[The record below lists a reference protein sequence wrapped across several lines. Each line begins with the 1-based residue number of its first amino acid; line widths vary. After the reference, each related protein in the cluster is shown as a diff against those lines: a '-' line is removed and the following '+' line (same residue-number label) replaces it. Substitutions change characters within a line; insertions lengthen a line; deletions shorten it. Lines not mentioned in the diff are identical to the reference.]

1 MRYRTLLIDADDT
14 LLDFKRSEH
23 NAISEVL
30 FELKLTCDDSIIE
43 TYSRIN
49 DSLWK
54 LLEVGGITKEELK
67 TERFRKLCNHYGFD
81 VSPEMMAGKYVEAL
95 SNQSYLLDS
104 AEDVCK
110 SLYDAG
116 VKLYIIT
123 NGIKYIQ
130 TKRFSATPLAPL
142 FEKVFISE
150 EMGFEKPR
158 VEFFE
163 KACSMIEGFN
173 RESALV
179 VGDSLTSDI
188 KGGIA
193 FGLDTCWFN
202 PKVKTPPEDMN
213 ITFEIN
219 KLTFC
224 RWSEFNNMKGRSKLW
239 LHRESLARIP
249 CPK

>member
-1 MRYRTLLIDADDT
+1 MRYRTLLFDADDT
-14 LLDFKRSEH
+14 LLDFKRAEH
-23 NAISEVL
+23 DAISDVL
-30 FELKLTCDDSIIE
+30 NDLRLDFDDGVIE

-54 LLEVGGITKEELK
+54 LLEVGGIAKEELK
-67 TERFRKLCNHYGFD
+67 TERFRRLCDHYGFD
-81 VSPEMMAGKYVEAL
+81 IAPELIAEKYVEAL

-104 AEDVCK
+104 AELVCRG
-110 SLYDAG
+110 LYDAG
-116 VKLYIIT
+116 VKMYIIT

-130 TKRFSATPLAPL
+130 TKRFSATPIAPL

-150 EMGFEKPR
+150 EIGFEKPR

-163 KACSMIEGFN
+163 KACEMIDGFDAAS
-173 RESALV
+173 ELV

-202 PKVKTPPEDMN
+202 PKGKTPPEDMN
-213 ITFEIN
+213 ITFEISA
-219 KLTFC
+219 LTDLL
-224 RWSEFNNMKGRSKLW
+224 SVVGVQ
-239 LHRESLARIP
+239 
-249 CPK
+249 